1 MKDRNIGL
9 DILRSVAIWNVL
21 LMHIAIVLYAAK
33 IAPIVWLPLPDGV
46 DLFFVLS
53 GYLIGRIMFK
63 NFVFNK
69 NSTAS
74 ISKFLVSRWFRTL
87 PNYYFLT
94 FIVFSLEVLG
104 KRHFFIPIYNLT
116 FTQNL
121 SPKIY
126 NFYAETWSLCIE
138 EWYYVIV
145 PLFIFLITLGNKK
158 RLDKNMFLGI
168 ILLLIIA
175 SPIIRFFYAKDFVF
189 VNAKSFFDYRMITF
203 IRLDSIAYGTL
214 AAFFSI
220 EYKSIWK
227 KYCVPFFWVGLLLLS
242 ANTIYQFCI
251 LNQFLPVHHIYI
263 TNLNFIFNGIGVLL
277 MLPKIESIQLKNEK
291 LRKFFVHTSI
301 ISYSMYLLQMTIIL
315 NIAILIFMA
324 VASVNLFSVA
334 VFLVLYVLAVYY
346 ISHLNYKHIELPF
359 LKLRD
364 KILDKYFSKKAE

>member
-1 MKDRNIGL
+1 MKNRNIGL
-9 DILRSVAIWNVL
+9 DILRSIAIWNVL

-33 IAPIVWLPLPDGV
+33 IIPIVWLPLPDGV
-46 DLFFVLS
+46 DVFFVLS
-53 GYLIGRIMFK
+53 GYLIGKMMFK
-63 NFVFNK
+63 SFVAEQNTT
-69 NSTAS
+69 TALK
-74 ISKFLVSRWFRTL
+74 KFLVSRWFRTL

-94 FIVFSLEVLG
+94 FVVFALLVVS
-104 KRHFFIPIYNLT
+104 KRHFFFPIYNLT

-145 PLFIFLITLGNKK
+145 PLFIYILTLGNKNTLTQK
-158 RLDKNMFLGI
+158 HFLAI
-168 ILLLIIA
+168 VLFLLIV
-175 SPIIRFFYAKDFVF
+175 SPILRYFYAKDFVF

-214 AAFFSI
+214 AAYFSI
-220 EYKSIWK
+220 VYKQKWEQYK
-227 KYCVPFFWVGLLLLS
+227 NAFFKIGGIILLL
-242 ANTIYQFCI
+242 NTMYLFCI
-251 LNQFLPVHHIYI
+251 LNEFLPVHHAYI

-277 MLPKIESIQLKNEK
+277 MLPKIESVQLKNEN
-291 LRKFFVHTSI
+291 LHRFFTHTSI

-324 VASVNLFSVA
+324 VARINLYSVSLFV
-334 VFLVLYVLAVYY
+334 VLYVLVVYY
-346 ISHLNYKHIELPF
+346 ISNLNYKHIELPF

-364 KILDKYFSKKAE
+364 KVLSKYFKK

>member
-203 IRLDSIAYGTL
+203 IRLD
-214 AAFFSI
+214 
-220 EYKSIWK
+220 
-227 KYCVPFFWVGLLLLS
+227 
-242 ANTIYQFCI
+242 
-251 LNQFLPVHHIYI
+251 
-263 TNLNFIFNGIGVLL
+263 
-277 MLPKIESIQLKNEK
+277 
-291 LRKFFVHTSI
+291 
-301 ISYSMYLLQMTIIL
+301 
-315 NIAILIFMA
+315 
-324 VASVNLFSVA
+324 
-334 VFLVLYVLAVYY
+334 
-346 ISHLNYKHIELPF
+346 
-359 LKLRD
+359 
-364 KILDKYFSKKAE
+364 